1 MKSCFSSKHF
11 IRWWFIT
18 VVVSLQCCKVPQ
30 PLAQMA
36 SNGQS
41 NFGLGNIFLKWHCH
55 FMTPIPIV
63 QDSKPQACS
72 LRRCIGLTTG
82 MTQPHSWGML
92 GYDPLSSDTYV
103 PIYIYIKS
111 GMICKIRQPFSY
123 TQTVSCMHHL
133 VIPSSCTP
141 HPSLL
146 RFLLAIFCAHSFNLR
161 LPEGNVV
168 SR

>member
-1 MKSCFSSKHF
+1 MHFGAMKSCFSSKHF

-41 NFGLGNIFLKWHCH
+41 NFGLGNVFLKWHCH

-103 PIYIYIKS
+103 PIYIL
-111 GMICKIRQPFSY
+111 
-123 TQTVSCMHHL
+123 T
-133 VIPSSCTP
+133 
-141 HPSLL
+141 
-146 RFLLAIFCAHSFNLR
+146 
-161 LPEGNVV
+161 
-168 SR
+168 

>member
-1 MKSCFSSKHF
+1 MFFFQAFHQ
-11 IRWWFIT
+11 
-18 VVVSLQCCKVPQ
+18 VVVHHRGCVPAVLQGSPA
-30 PLAQMA
+30 PS
-36 SNGQS
+36 SNGIKWPKRFRPWQY
-41 NFGLGNIFLKWHCH
+41 IDKWHCH

-103 PIYIYIKS
+103 PIYIKS